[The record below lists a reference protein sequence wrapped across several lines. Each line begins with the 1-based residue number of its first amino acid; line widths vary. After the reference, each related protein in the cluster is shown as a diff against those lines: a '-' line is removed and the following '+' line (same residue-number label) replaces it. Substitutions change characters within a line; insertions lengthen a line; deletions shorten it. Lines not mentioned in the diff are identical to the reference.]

1 MLARFENIGGAPA
14 AFIDDRIGGPADDDA
29 GEPHRA
35 GGVRAASD
43 RDNVGIMGHDANS
56 FERNAQP
63 GSVYDLVFSPDKE
76 QKFIYMIDAIKGEVR
91 IVGRA
96 SNETLGRS
104 GRLHVVGNEGGL
116 DCAAADHPPT
126 PQATIGLVQGS
137 FRVTQRRR
145 CLSRICSGPLSPRS
159 ALMCEQSGAIRCGAG
174 GAKGGDQGECGLA
187 KHAPDSEPGLR
198 VTGAGPHAASICRS
212 DSRPGEFSPV
222 CPKGGLVEHQH
233 SA

>member
-1 MLARFENIGGAPA
+1 
-14 AFIDDRIGGPADDDA
+14 
-29 GEPHRA
+29 
-35 GGVRAASD
+35 
-43 RDNVGIMGHDANS
+43 
-56 FERNAQP
+56 
-63 GSVYDLVFSPDKE
+63 
-76 QKFIYMIDAIKGEVR
+76 MIDAIKGEVR

-222 CPKGGLVEHQH
+222 CPKGDWLSISTQPDATVGALQEPTKGELSCPVSLVPWFVRSMGTSRELRSTGVAVWLTRPHRAADVARARQRGDRATDQAIILDCCNTH
-233 SA
+233 RK